1 VSHLALIPSDESTRV
16 FSKEPSAL
24 IGELK
29 SLIREKVG
37 SEKVLAA
44 LSGGV
49 DSTVATLI
57 AISAL
62 GERVTP
68 VLLDTGFLR
77 ENEPQI
83 VKKLFDSISPIPLKI
98 LERSE
103 IFFKAVSALDDA
115 ESKRIAF
122 RETFYAQLKEE
133 AQKIGA
139 RWLLQG
145 TIAPDWIETTGG
157 IKTQHNVLAQLGIRT
172 EERYGFSLL
181 EPLAYLYKDQVR
193 ALARALGLPKEF
205 ANRQPFPGPGLLIRI
220 PGRVSQEKLELVK
233 KVNTIVEERLSTLS
247 ASQYFGAIFDAPERL
262 ATRVLKG
269 YENYEFKERVTG
281 VMGDARVY
289 AKMLGVDAPERE
301 SLLKHYQKLV
311 AELTSLKS
319 EYTRVC
325 VLISSKNEGKYA
337 IVVRA
342 VKTSDFMTADVAL
355 PPFELLVSLCSHVL
369 KQAIREIYFDV
380 TPKPPATIEYE

>member
-1 VSHLALIPSDESTRV
+1 MSHLALIPSDESTRV

-103 IFFKAVSALDDA
+103 IFFQS
-115 ESKRIAF
+115 
-122 RETFYAQLKEE
+122 
-133 AQKIGA
+133 G
-139 RWLLQG
+139 
-145 TIAPDWIETTGG
+145 
-157 IKTQHNVLAQLGIRT
+157 
-172 EERYGFSLL
+172 ER
-181 EPLAYLYKDQVR
+181 A
-193 ALARALGLPKEF
+193 
-205 ANRQPFPGPGLLIRI
+205 
-220 PGRVSQEKLELVK
+220 
-233 KVNTIVEERLSTLS
+233 
-247 ASQYFGAIFDAPERL
+247 
-262 ATRVLKG
+262 
-269 YENYEFKERVTG
+269 
-281 VMGDARVY
+281 
-289 AKMLGVDAPERE
+289 
-301 SLLKHYQKLV
+301 
-311 AELTSLKS
+311 
-319 EYTRVC
+319 
-325 VLISSKNEGKYA
+325 
-337 IVVRA
+337 
-342 VKTSDFMTADVAL
+342 
-355 PPFELLVSLCSHVL
+355 
-369 KQAIREIYFDV
+369 
-380 TPKPPATIEYE
+380 